1 VYKNLARWISSIT
14 FALLLGG
21 TFRAA
26 HSHESWIE
34 PERFR
39 VSEGAL
45 ILAAIRV
52 GEGFK
57 GTSFPYIPAEYDRL
71 TISDSSA
78 PARSIV
84 GRLGD
89 LPAISTRPVRNG
101 LHVLAHASRPA
112 RLTYGSFE
120 KFRQFLISEGLEW
133 VVSAHHQ
140 RRLPPQG
147 FTERFRRFDK
157 SLVEVGEGAGGDRAL
172 GMRLELVA
180 LVNPYRGKPNQMPVR
195 LLFEGTPVADA
206 QISVFHRSNASDRG
220 TRIRLRSD
228 QRGEARIVRPLA
240 GRYLVSA
247 VHMVMP
253 IAERDGAVW
262 ESLWASLTFEVGS
275 PEP

>member
-1 VYKNLARWISSIT
+1 MYRNLPRWISRLT

-21 TFRAA
+21 PFPTA
-26 HSHESWIE
+26 HPHESWIE

-45 ILAAIRV
+45 IIAAIRV

-57 GTSFPYIPAEYDRL
+57 GTSYPYIPTEYDRL
-71 TISDSSA
+71 TISDGHG
-78 PARSIV
+78 PVRSIT

-89 LPAISTRPVRNG
+89 LPAISTRPVRKG

-120 KFRQFLISEGLEW
+120 KFRQFLTSEGLEW
-133 VVSAHHQ
+133 VISAHRQ
-140 RRLPPQG
+140 RRLPPRG

-157 SLVEVGEGAGGDRAL
+157 SLLEVGESAGNDRVL

-180 LVNPYRGKPNQMPVR
+180 LKNPYLGKPNRIPVR
-195 LLFEGTPVADA
+195 LLFEGNPVADA
-206 QISVFHRSNASDRG
+206 QISVFHKSSTSGGSVRVK
-220 TRIRLRSD
+220 LRSD
-228 QRGEARIVRPLA
+228 KRGEARIALPLT

-247 VHMVMP
+247 VQMVMP
-253 IAERDGAVW
+253 MTGRDGAVW